1 MTNDA
6 NGTTMHVAQVP
17 RTVHTRRAGLACST
31 RAERSAFAG
40 AAQTFTSKLPSTI
53 MVFASISA
61 LAACATNSNGG
72 TPQPVQSS
80 AQQPGSTSSGS
91 PQEPFGD
98 LKACDLFQP
107 VTDAQGF
114 DAPKEVKFES
124 DNGCQA
130 RKPSVGTASMYLVDA
145 GIDQL
150 NTPEG
155 TKSQG
160 AVAGKDA
167 VIISGFSGSSS
178 CLIGIS
184 VTSKA
189 RATVSMTLS
198 SGSNEQACESAKS
211 IAEAVA
217 PKLPQGN

>member
-1 MTNDA
+1 MITIRQTLVA
-6 NGTTMHVAQVP
+6 ASAVIAVVFVTGCTTDN
-17 RTVHTRRAGLACST
+17 T
-31 RAERSAFAG
+31 
-40 AAQTFTSKLPSTI
+40 
-53 MVFASISA
+53 
-61 LAACATNSNGG
+61 G
-72 TPQPVQSS
+72 TPQPISS
-80 AQQPGSTSSGS
+80 GEKSSETSTPPTSGS
-91 PQEPFGD
+91 PFAD
-98 LKACDLFQP
+98 VNACDLFDP
-107 VTDAQGF
+107 VTSAQGF
-114 DAPKEVKFES
+114 DASKEVKFES

-150 NTPEG
+150 DTPEG

-178 CLIGIS
+178 CLIGIPI
-184 VTSKA
+184 TSKA

-211 IAEAVA
+211 IAEQIV
-217 PKLPQGN
+217 PKLPQGS